1 VDLRR
6 PLLAQVLYNSNHA
19 GAPALC
25 RGFRAKASPVLWI
38 EEQGDWPGA
47 GGFVSEGHTSLMR
60 CHARLTRF
68 ALLTGF
74 LCAGSHFSFLSAQT
88 GPIVLTQDSEGRQ
101 VYVNTSPAS
110 PDGRNGGPSAAAFKS
125 RPDAP
130 GQLPGNIQRL
140 VKKTAERFQVDP
152 KLVDAIIRVESEFN
166 SRAVSPKGAM
176 GLMQLIP
183 ATAQR
188 FRVADPFDPKQN
200 IRGGVTY
207 LRYLLDRFSGSVP
220 LSLAAY
226 NAGENRVGRSG
237 GVPAIPE
244 TLNYVRKVT
253 SFYRA
258 NNPGPRGAS
267 AAGQAPREEPIYRY
281 VDSYGVPHFTND

>member
-1 VDLRR
+1 M
-6 PLLAQVLYNSNHA
+6 
-19 GAPALC
+19 
-25 RGFRAKASPVLWI
+25 
-38 EEQGDWPGA
+38 A
-47 GGFVSEGHTSLMR
+47 GGFVSQVHTSLMR
-60 CHARLTRF
+60 CHSDFVRF
-68 ALLTGF
+68 ALLAGF
-74 LCAGSHFSFLSAQT
+74 LCAGSYFSLLSAQT
-88 GPIVLTQDSEGRQ
+88 GPIVLTQDSEGHQ

-110 PDGRNGGPSAAAFKS
+110 LNGLAGPYGRPPAAAFQS

-130 GQLPGNIQRL
+130 GQLPGNIQSL
-140 VKKTAERFQVDP
+140 VEKTAGRFQVDP

-188 FRVADPFDPKQN
+188 FRVADPFDPRQN

-207 LRYLLDRFSGSVP
+207 LRYLLDRFSGNVP

-237 GVPAIPE
+237 GIPAIPE

-253 SFYRA
+253 SLYQANRA
-258 NNPGPRGAS
+258 GSQGAS
-267 AAGQAPREEPIYRY
+267 GAGQALREEPIYRY